1 MNVKALDLAKYY
13 EKHEGFKNYV
23 DRYCVKE
30 EVTKEEAF
38 THALVKETAQYY
50 IEADKDKVEN
60 EGKQITETINVGCGG
75 GSHERKRSDINGR

>member
-1 MNVKALDLAKYY
+1 MNVKTLDLAKYY

-50 IEADKDKVEN
+50 VEADKDKVKN
-60 EGKQITETINVGCGG
+60 EDKHKQITETINAGCGG
-75 GSHERKRSDINGR
+75 GSC